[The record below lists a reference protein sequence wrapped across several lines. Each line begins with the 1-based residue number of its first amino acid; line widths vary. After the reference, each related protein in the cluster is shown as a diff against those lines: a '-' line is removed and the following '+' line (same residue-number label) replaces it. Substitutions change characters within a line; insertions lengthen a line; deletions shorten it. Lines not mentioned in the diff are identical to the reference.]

1 MGIINFSKTVKS
13 KSYLAISLLG
23 SSYKLNIKYVKSSS
37 IDLVQ
42 NGSEFCLFLPAK
54 YKNVDNMEII
64 NSAIK
69 KCSKKVLTVNPD
81 IYQYNQ
87 EIIDTTILQAF
98 CKMQYKQNS
107 NAYKNA
113 LEFALNSY
121 EKYKKQQRINI
132 QNRNRWKQKIILGNW
147 SICIIND
154 SNTCNTSTKSNI

>member
-42 NGSEFCLFLPAK
+42 NDSEFCLFLPAK

-69 KCSKKVLTVNPD
+69 KLYDEFYKKEYSFKHTAYEAREGKEILFFSPNLTLPD
-81 IYQYNQ
+81 IPDWDPLNFKLRRRNQ
-87 EIIDTTILQAF
+87 GNIIF
-98 CKMQYKQNS
+98 YKHPPI
-107 NAYKNA
+107 KNPE
-113 LEFALNSY
+113 LFN
-121 EKYKKQQRINI
+121 
-132 QNRNRWKQKIILGNW
+132 
-147 SICIIND
+147 
-154 SNTCNTSTKSNI
+154 